1 MKRRNFNK
9 SILQQGGLMIEAL
22 AMLGLIAVVTPTMY
36 KKSAERTMEVEDINT
51 AATIRTINAAAND
64 YVSANYA
71 TILGDMV
78 KNNETNR
85 KLELNDLKTYLPYGF
100 NIEKALYNYNGNSI
114 RISVARPAGSNNLTT
129 LMLFPAKMDADNGIG
144 QERTARIAAL
154 IGSSGGYVTDSHKAR
169 GIGGIWKL
177 EGDDF
182 TNNFGN
188 ADPNTYS
195 IVTASA
201 DTISASAGNEM
212 DYSKYLQRGK
222 DAGDDE
228 GQWKNTMR
236 TDLYMGGPE
245 GSSEDVYREATGP
258 WSIRNI
264 NRLIV
269 GTDYVG
275 GNKEAEDATN
285 YSLYVAPGAANPNA
299 YIHGSLEAG
308 NGQLNADENN
318 LKYGTGTDDAGNSWV
333 GFNVNREGTISNL
346 KDLNLAQKFANGWNS
361 IKIGALDD
369 NDDDDTNYIIRAYH
383 DTNNNTGHVSLLSD
397 SIAQFHS
404 YGSDVYNIDGDNVA
418 DNDDRIVFVDGGWKR
433 LGTTNADELVEEP
446 KYYNKPYF
454 PMRIGS
460 NVKADGLL
468 AAGQIDTQKI
478 RAASLSVGS
487 HNIDDTEKW
496 LNVDTYG
503 ITIKDVDRHYDGED
517 YVSTGTYGSFNNNGI
532 LLRVS
537 DDKGDTRGI
546 TDEDKGTLGTSGG
559 RDTSEH
565 EIQFNLRTNKEFA
578 GGTTLSN
585 VAELFA
591 DNTDIRG
598 KKIARI
604 SGQGTIIQAKSK
616 IRDWKD
622 DYDSSWEDETQ
633 DFKDT
638 VGPNTL
644 LLRNDDM
651 QIRIHTVGHDS
662 SRDNY
667 AAVETVFEPRGISQ
681 DYTGQL
687 SRTVFKNQSVNI
699 SNGNFRIARTQGG
712 RSFDS
717 VFSVRGNDYDDVE
730 DLFDQKFNDCFVRR
744 DSGSN
749 SNKNINLEKKYW
761 EPGGYDVA
769 MHGDIVITPLYSQA
783 PTANV
788 SIGKFNKMAGINI
801 LTRKYMNEETIK
813 PDNNYSADNN
823 DSANYDRKRNTFGNI
838 IMIDQGA
845 TDSDNNNRDHG
856 SNTDYRVDPGTVYI
870 RKGYVEVHGEKDI
883 PSATTHSTKNAYEG
897 NGVIVASRLVANNP
911 TSGSYGA
918 TAPQLVTSNYK
929 LNNEEEKNYNI
940 TVSRNNGTTTSNV
953 ETEINR
959 YDTYMVNPAYTSVMH
974 DIKLTTRGGA
984 RLSDILPDFINKGIY
999 VVSNTISE
1007 QYNKEHT
1014 GEKGELK
1021 FNGYVKIV
1029 DDKTTSLPEGGG
1041 SKYSISSK
1049 EDINFSTER
1058 AWASPF
1064 LGTVPAPQC
1073 PPGYGRVITLSPYSF
1088 EMAQAGVLNKT
1099 KRFYDDPLSTNNAS
1113 TGKTGIKNVAKDS
1126 YYVMP
1131 VNNANEVKS
1140 SLTPPEY
1147 AKTNVALDGNTD
1159 IEIKAT
1165 NNNIGTINGTLD
1177 KLDGLSTQQYVLSSP
1192 TATDSSTTPVKPLF
1206 FQQSTRIKS
1215 ATVPLVKGMETSL
1228 ETEPSKLNGEYV
1240 QGWAAIIGFIYP
1252 AKMYSAFTG
1261 NDNSGFYWNL
1271 FPVMRGTING
1281 YATVYCYFDRTNM
1294 YKRYNS
1300 NYSDYVD
1307 RQDYMKTMTGVPDS
1321 PQKTDSSYTK
1331 RLNDPNMKYNEV
1343 W

>member
-275 GNKEAEDATN
+275 GNKETEDATN

-333 GFNVNREGTISNL
+333 GFNVDKEGTISNL
-346 KDLNLAQKFANGWNS
+346 KDLNLAKKAGNWTS
-361 IKIGALDD
+361 ILIGALE
-369 NDDDDTNYIIRAYH
+369 NDGYNSNYIIKAEPGPGSSSYF
-383 DTNNNTGHVSLLSD
+383 GSLSLL
-397 SIAQFHS
+397 
-404 YGSDVYNIDGDNVA
+404 GDNIVSIKGYGKKYEDHVPA
-418 DNDDRIVFVDGGWKR
+418 DLHERRWAVDDRIVLLNDGWKKV
-433 LGTTNADELVEEP
+433 NWSQKVDDI
-446 KYYNKPYF
+446 KYGQQAPQF
-454 PMRIGS
+454 PMRVGA
-460 NVKADGLL
+460 NAKYEGLL
-468 AAGQIDTQKI
+468 AAGQIDAQKL
-478 RAASLSVGS
+478 RLATLEAGS
-487 HNIDDTEKW
+487 EKIDDENKWMTVDKDGVLIANNSTDTDGNTKSGTRINVNKDQISLRVDATPQSIINERGIESTGHAGQIVMNNTGTVYQSDGSEKTV
-496 LNVDTYG
+496 NAA
-503 ITIKDVDRHYDGED
+503 ITI
-517 YVSTGTYGSFNNNGI
+517 
-532 LLRVS
+532 
-537 DDKGDTRGI
+537 
-546 TDEDKGTLGTSGG
+546 TSP
-559 RDTSEH
+559 T
-565 EIQFNLRTNKEFA
+565 
-578 GGTTLSN
+578 
-585 VAELFA
+585 
-591 DNTDIRG
+591 TDIRG
-598 KKIARI
+598 TEDLTI
-604 SGQGTIIQAKSK
+604 SGKGTIVQAMSENSKSSA
-616 IRDWKD
+616 D
-622 DYDSSWEDETQ
+622 T
-633 DFKDT
+633 FKNT
-638 VGPNTL
+638 VPDNTL
-644 LLRNDDM
+644 LLRNDGM
-651 QIRIHTVGHDS
+651 QIKMQTSNDTYYDPTLDKHTKPT
-662 SRDNY
+662 
-667 AAVETVFEPRGISQ
+667 ETVFSPRNNS
-681 DYTGQL
+681 T
-687 SRTVFKNQSVNI
+687 SASTRTSFRDMHVDLRNSNFKIVSDENKNI
-699 SNGNFRIARTQGG
+699 
-712 RSFDS
+712 
-717 VFSVRGNDYDDVE
+717 FSVRGNNYEEKFLDNANH
-730 DLFDQKFNDCFVRR
+730 DLFTRNLPNK
-744 DSGSN
+744 SN
-749 SNKNINLEKKYW
+749 IGKNIANN
-761 EPGGYDVA
+761 YDIALHGNIIVA
-769 MHGDIVITPLYSQA
+769 PQTPNDVSASDADSYYAS
-783 PTANV
+783 V
-788 SIGKFNKMAGINI
+788 SIGTLNKKAGVNI
-801 LTRKYMNEETIK
+801 LNKSYKFDENTGLTEGTIYGK
-813 PDNNYSADNN
+813 TDDHY
-823 DSANYDRKRNTFGNI
+823 NI
-838 IMIDQGA
+838 VMIDQGIN
-845 TDSDNNNRDHG
+845 DSPYLDGFNRNNNIDKI
-856 SNTDYRVDPGTVYI
+856 VDPGTVYI
-870 RKGYVEVHGEKDI
+870 RKGYVEVHGED
-883 PSATTHSTKNAYEG
+883 AVHSYKSSNDAYQG
-897 NGVIVASRLVANNP
+897 KGVLVASRLVANNP
-911 TSGSYGA
+911 IQAHS
-918 TAPQLVTSNYK
+918 
-929 LNNEEEKNYNI
+929 EKKEN
-940 TVSRNNGTTTSNV
+940 STTT
-953 ETEINR
+953 ETPEHGSHITQFVNSSDFGNGPNR

-1007 QYNKEHT
+1007 QYNEEHT
-1014 GEKGELK
+1014 GKKGELK
-1021 FNGYVKIV
+1021 FNGYIKIV
-1029 DDKTTSLPEGGG
+1029 DDKTTSLPDGNG

-1064 LGTVPAPQC
+1064 LGAVPAPQC

-1147 AKTNVALDGNTD
+1147 AKANVALDGNTD

-1215 ATVPLVKGMETSL
+1215 ATVPLVKDMETSL
-1228 ETEPSKLNGEYV
+1228 ETEPSILDGKYV

-1252 AKMYSAFTG
+1252 AKLYSAFTG

-1294 YKRYNS
+1294 YKKYIG
-1300 NYSDYVD
+1300 NYGDYVD
-1307 RQDYMKTMTGVPDS
+1307 RQDYMKTMTGVPDDHS
-1321 PQKTDSSYTK
+1321 KTDSNYTK
-1331 RLNDPNMKYNEV
+1331 RLNDPNMKYDEV

>member
-64 YVSANYA
+64 YVSANYS

-78 KNNETNR
+78 KNTEYER
-85 KLELNDLKTYLPYGF
+85 ELDPRDLRAYLPYGF
-100 NIEKALYNYNGNSI
+100 DIEKALYNYDGANIKLTVS
-114 RISVARPAGSNNLTT
+114 RPVGSNNLTT

-177 EGDDF
+177 EGGDF
-182 TNNFGN
+182 TKNFKN
-188 ADPNTYS
+188 VDPNTYS

-245 GSSEDVYREATGP
+245 GSSEDVYHEATGP

-269 GTDYVG
+269 GTEYVG
-275 GNKEAEDATN
+275 GNKETEDATN

-299 YIHGSLEAG
+299 YIHGTLEAVDSDFKVLQNQLSFG
-308 NGQLNADENN
+308 RTVTNPDADPADQTKSDYAFTIANNGDTSTRGQLIVDRNVT
-318 LKYGTGTDDAGNSWV
+318 LAGSA
-333 GFNVNREGTISNL
+333 GF
-346 KDLNLAQKFANGWNS
+346 WNDV
-361 IKIGALDD
+361 KIGVIDKHPGATEPNYGIRIKPFADKTSEKDSNDAPWGRVTFFAD
-369 NDDDDTNYIIRAYH
+369 NIMQI
-383 DTNNNTGHVSLLSD
+383 NNTGNNDVPASD
-397 SIAQFHS
+397 
-404 YGSDVYNIDGDNVA
+404 
-418 DNDDRIVFVDGGWKR
+418 DDRILIMNDGIKE
-433 LGTTNADELVEEP
+433 LPDGTAVP
-446 KYYNKPYF
+446 KISYTENGKPTF
-454 PMRIGS
+454 PVRIGS
-460 NVKADGLL
+460 NAKVEGVL
-468 AAGQIDTQKI
+468 AAGQIDAQKL
-478 RAASLSVGS
+478 RLATLEAGS
-487 HNIDDTEKW
+487 EKIDDENKWMTVDKDGVLIANNITETDENNIKSVKSGTRININKDQIS
-496 LNVDTYG
+496 LRVDKTPQSIINERGIESTGHAGQIIMNNTGTVYQSDG
-503 ITIKDVDRHYDGED
+503 SERTVNASITI
-517 YVSTGTYGSFNNNGI
+517 
-532 LLRVS
+532 
-537 DDKGDTRGI
+537 
-546 TDEDKGTLGTSGG
+546 TSP
-559 RDTSEH
+559 T
-565 EIQFNLRTNKEFA
+565 
-578 GGTTLSN
+578 
-585 VAELFA
+585 
-591 DNTDIRG
+591 TDIRG
-598 KKIARI
+598 TEDLTI
-604 SGQGTIIQAKSK
+604 SGKGTVIQAMSENSK
-616 IRDWKD
+616 NSTD
-622 DYDSSWEDETQ
+622 T
-633 DFKDT
+633 FKNT
-638 VGPNTL
+638 VPDNTL
-644 LLRNDDM
+644 LLRNDGM
-651 QIRIHTVGHDS
+651 QMKMS
-662 SRDNY
+662 SKAGSVKDKNSNDNPINIS
-667 AAVETVFEPRGISQ
+667 ETVFSPRNNRDSA
-681 DYTGQL
+681 YT
-687 SRTVFKNQSVNI
+687 RTSFQNMHVDLKDS
-699 SNGNFRIARTQGG
+699 NFRIVSNRENI
-712 RSFDS
+712 
-717 VFSVRGNDYDDVE
+717 FSVRGNDNEEDKFSSNNNDV
-730 DLFDQKFNDCFVRR
+730 FTR
-744 DSGSN
+744 
-749 SNKNINLEKKYW
+749 NIPDFLPTNEKIINN
-761 EPGGYDVA
+761 YDVA
-769 MHGDIVITPLYSQA
+769 LHGNIVVAPKTPIDSSSHNPSNYY
-783 PTANV
+783 ANV
-788 SIGKFNKMAGINI
+788 SIGTLNKMAGVNI
-801 LTRKYMNEETIK
+801 LDKRYDYNGKLSETASWGHNANQ
-813 PDNNYSADNN
+813 NNVV
-823 DSANYDRKRNTFGNI
+823 I
-838 IMIDQGA
+838 IDQGFDENA
-845 TDSDNNNRDHG
+845 DYNNNNKKDI
-856 SNTDYRVDPGTVYI
+856 VDPGTVYI
-870 RKGYVEVHGEKDI
+870 RKGYVEVHGEDTANT
-883 PSATTHSTKNAYEG
+883 SGYSYNDAYKG
-897 NGVIVASRLVANNP
+897 KGVLVASRLVANNP
-911 TSGSYGA
+911 SPDKTTKTTVPYGHEVPQMFESSYI
-918 TAPQLVTSNYK
+918 T
-929 LNNEEEKNYNI
+929 EYNT
-940 TVSRNNGTTTSNV
+940 TVDDKGKEV
-953 ETEINR
+953 VKPINR

-1007 QYNKEHT
+1007 EYNKDHT
-1014 GEKGELK
+1014 EEGKLI

-1029 DDKTTSLPEGGG
+1029 DDKTTSLPDADGN
-1041 SKYSISSK
+1041 KYSISSK

-1099 KRFYDDPLSTNNAS
+1099 KRAMNDALSTEFSNKAAQ
-1113 TGKTGIKNVAKDS
+1113 GKGPYDS

-1131 VNNANEVKS
+1131 TNNYNEVKS

-1147 AKTNVALDGNTD
+1147 AKANVALDGNTD

-1215 ATVPLVKGMETSL
+1215 ATVPLVQGKPTSL
-1228 ETEPSKLNGEYV
+1228 ETKASDLDGKYV

-1294 YKRYNS
+1294 YKRYS
-1300 NYSDYVD
+1300 SDYD
-1307 RQDYMKTMTGVPDS
+1307 NYIEKQDYMKTMDNVPDS
-1321 PQKTDSSYTK
+1321 HKKTDSNYTK
-1331 RLNDPNMKYNEV
+1331 RLNDPDMKYNEV

>member
-333 GFNVNREGTISNL
+333 GFNVDTEGTITNL
-346 KDLNLAQKFANGWNS
+346 KDLNLAKKFTNGWNS
-361 IKIGALDD
+361 IKIGTLSDEEDD
-369 NDDDDTNYIIRAYH
+369 ETNYIIRADH
-383 DTNNNTGHVSLLSD
+383 DDRDNTGHLYLLRD
-397 SIAQFHS
+397 DIAQFNS
-404 YGSDVYNIDGDNVA
+404 YGSDVYDIDGNKVA
-418 DNDDRIVFVDGGWKR
+418 NLNDRIVFAEDGWRR
-433 LGTTNADELVEEP
+433 LGQDWGDKEVKKPEYSGNE
-446 KYYNKPYF
+446 PYF

-487 HNIDDTEKW
+487 QNIDDSEKW

-503 ITIKDVDRHYDGED
+503 ITIKDVNRHYDGED
-517 YVSTGTYGSFNNNGI
+517 YVSTGTYGSFTNNGI

-537 DDKGDTRGI
+537 DDKDDTNGI
-546 TDEDKGTLGTSGG
+546 TDEDRGTLGTNGG
-559 RDTSEH
+559 RDTSGH
-565 EIQFNLRTNKEFA
+565 DIQFNLRNSKKFA
-578 GGTTLSN
+578 GEQYPISN

-591 DNTDIRG
+591 DNTDIRA
-598 KKIARI
+598 KETARI
-604 SGQGTIIQAKSK
+604 SGNGTIIQSTDVD
-616 IRDWKD
+616 DWKY
-622 DYDSSWEDETQ
+622 DYEDSKKDETK
-633 DFKDT
+633 DFRDEPRGNT
-638 VGPNTL
+638 V
-644 LLRNDDM
+644 LLRNTNMQMHMEDSTLIISGRTVSTDDFTLKDPEEAKE
-651 QIRIHTVGHDS
+651 ISTTFNGGTVDVKNA
-662 SRDNY
+662 DFN
-667 AAVETVFEPRGISQ
+667 VFK
-681 DYTGQL
+681 DYTNRGPW
-687 SRTVFKNQSVNI
+687 T
-699 SNGNFRIARTQGG
+699 SNTSQQ
-712 RSFDS
+712 
-717 VFSVRGNDYDDVE
+717 VFSVRTNSDGNGPQNTYSQYDSDGK
-730 DLFDQKFNDCFVRR
+730 Q
-744 DSGSN
+744 
-749 SNKNINLEKKYW
+749 I
-761 EPGGYDVA
+761 GYDIT
-769 MHGDIVITPLYSQA
+769 MHGNILITNEEGGKLA
-783 PTANV
+783 AGNGNANQTV
-788 SIGKFNKMAGINI
+788 NYVNVGDNIYDKAGINI
-801 LTRKYMNEETIK
+801 IDNEPKTKPTTENSNPEHVQVGDAYKKILTIE
-813 PDNNYSADNN
+813 
-823 DSANYDRKRNTFGNI
+823 
-838 IMIDQGA
+838 QGA
-845 TDSDNNNRDHG
+845 TDT
-856 SNTDYRVDPGTVYI
+856 SNHNSNSNYVDPGTIYI
-870 RKGYVEVHGEKDI
+870 RKGYVEVHGDDVAFVGNNDI
-883 PSATTHSTKNAYEG
+883 DITNKPEANKG

-929 LNNEEEKNYNI
+929 LNNEEKNYNI
-940 TVSRNNGTTTSNV
+940 TVNRNNGTTTSNV

-1007 QYNKEHT
+1007 DYNKDHT
-1014 GEKGELK
+1014 GEKGELI

-1049 EDINFSTER
+1049 EDINFSNKR

-1073 PPGYGRVITLSPYSF
+1073 PPGYGRVITISPYSF

-1099 KRFYDDPLSTNNAS
+1099 KRAMNDALSTKFSNKAEQ
-1113 TGKTGIKNVAKDS
+1113 GPDGPFDS

-1131 VNNANEVKS
+1131 TNNYNEVKS

-1147 AKTNVALDGNTD
+1147 AKANVALDGNTD

-1192 TATDSSTTPVKPLF
+1192 TATDRSTTPVKPLF

-1215 ATVPLVKGMETSL
+1215 ATVPLVKGMKTSL

>member
-245 GSSEDVYREATGP
+245 GSSEDVYRKATGP

-275 GNKEAEDATN
+275 GNKETEDATN

-333 GFNVNREGTISNL
+333 GFNVDKEGTISNL

-383 DTNNNTGHVSLLSD
+383 DTNNDTGHVSLLGD
-397 SIAQFHS
+397 NIAQFHS
-404 YGSDVYNIDGDNVA
+404 YGSNVYDDDDRDLVA
-418 DNDDRIVFVDGGWKR
+418 SSNDRIVLLRNGWR
-433 LGTTNADELVEEP
+433 YLGTTSDNDKLIEKP
-446 KYYNKPYF
+446 KYSNEPYF
-454 PMRIGS
+454 PMRVGA
-460 NVKADGLL
+460 NAKYEGLL
-468 AAGQIDTQKI
+468 AAGQLDTQKI

-496 LNVDTYG
+496 LNVNQYG
-503 ITIKDVDRHYDGED
+503 VTMADIHHENNSDYDPQ
-517 YVSTGTYGSFNNNGI
+517 GTYASFNQAGI
-532 LLRVS
+532 LLRADYSSHPVS
-537 DDKGDTRGI
+537 DD
-546 TDEDKGTLGTSGG
+546 DKGGGTNYKVGG
-559 RDTSEH
+559 QNTSEH
-565 EIQFNLRTNKEFA
+565 AIQFNLRTNKEFA
-578 GGTTLSN
+578 GGKTLSN

-598 KKIARI
+598 KEIARI
-604 SGQGTIIQAKSK
+604 SGQGTIIQAKSE

-651 QIRIHTVGHDS
+651 QMKMSSTVGSVKDKNGNDKPINIS
-662 SRDNY
+662 
-667 AAVETVFEPRGISQ
+667 ETVFSPRNNS
-681 DYTGQL
+681 DSANT
-687 SRTVFKNQSVNI
+687 RTSFRDMHVDLKDS
-699 SNGNFRIARTQGG
+699 NFRIVNNLN
-712 RSFDS
+712 SS
-717 VFSVRGNDYDDVE
+717 VFSVRGNDNEEDKFGSNNNN
-730 DLFDQKFNDCFVRR
+730 DLFTRNMQNVTDVK
-744 DSGSN
+744 
-749 SNKNINLEKKYW
+749 KNIANN
-761 EPGGYDVA
+761 YDIA
-769 MHGDIVITPLYSQA
+769 LHGNVVISPLIPNNSTGFSATSYH
-783 PTANV
+783 ANV
-788 SIGKFNKMAGINI
+788 SIGTLNKNAGVNI
-801 LTRKYMNEETIK
+801 LDKRYDYNDILSETASSGYNRNQ
-813 PDNNYSADNN
+813 NNVV
-823 DSANYDRKRNTFGNI
+823 I
-838 IMIDQGA
+838 IDQGFDENA
-845 TDSDNNNRDHG
+845 DYNNNNKKDI
-856 SNTDYRVDPGTVYI
+856 VDPGTVYI
-870 RKGYVEVHGEKDI
+870 RKGYVEVHGEDTANT
-883 PSATTHSTKNAYEG
+883 SGYSYNDAYHG
-897 NGVIVASRLVANNP
+897 KGVLVASRLVANNP
-911 TSGSYGA
+911 SPDKTTKTTVPYGHEVPQMFESSYI
-918 TAPQLVTSNYK
+918 T
-929 LNNEEEKNYNI
+929 EYN
-940 TVSRNNGTTTSNV
+940 TTLDDKGKEV
-953 ETEINR
+953 VKPINR

-1007 QYNKEHT
+1007 EYNKDHT
-1014 GEKGELK
+1014 EEGKLI

-1029 DDKTTSLPEGGG
+1029 DDKTTSLPEGNGN
-1041 SKYSISSK
+1041 KYSISSK

-1064 LGTVPAPQC
+1064 LGAVPAPQC

-1099 KRFYDDPLSTNNAS
+1099 KRFYDDPLSTNDAS

-1147 AKTNVALDGNTD
+1147 AKANVALDGNTD

-1215 ATVPLVKGMETSL
+1215 ATVPLVKGKPTSI
-1228 ETEPSKLNGEYV
+1228 ETEASDLDGKYV

-1294 YKRYNS
+1294 YKRYS
-1300 NYSDYVD
+1300 SDYD
-1307 RQDYMKTMTGVPDS
+1307 NYIEKQDYMKTMDNVPDS
-1321 PQKTDSSYTK
+1321 HKKTDSNYTK
-1331 RLNDPNMKYNEV
+1331 RLNDPDMKYNEV

>member
-245 GSSEDVYREATGP
+245 GSSEDVYHEATGP

-264 NRLIV
+264 KSLIV
-269 GTDYVG
+269 GANTSG
-275 GNKEAEDATN
+275 GKDGDGNDLADVNGYGLYISGDAGNPNK
-285 YSLYVAPGAANPNA
+285 NA

-318 LKYGTGTDDAGNSWV
+318 LKYGTGTDDAGNSLF
-333 GFNVNREGTISNL
+333 GFNVDTEGTITNL
-346 KDLNLAQKFANGWNS
+346 KNLNLANLWGRWNN
-361 IKIGALDD
+361 IQIGALDD
-369 NDDDDTNYIIRAYH
+369 DDDDRWFVIKADANPNSSDEGNLYLLGDVAEFHNR
-383 DTNNNTGHVSLLSD
+383 DTNDNNNDLVVLADWNWDNFRTDGNGNA
-397 SIAQFHS
+397 IPKIN
-404 YGSDVYNIDGDNVA
+404 YNNSPI
-418 DNDDRIVFVDGGWKR
+418 
-433 LGTTNADELVEEP
+433 
-446 KYYNKPYF
+446 F
-454 PMRIGS
+454 PIRMGS
-460 NVKADGLL
+460 NTKVDSLL

-487 HNIDDTEKW
+487 QNIDDSEKW
-496 LNVDTYG
+496 LNVDKYG
-503 ITIKDVDRHYDGED
+503 IIIKDVDRHYDGED
-517 YVSTGTYGSFNNNGI
+517 YTSTGTYGSFDNNGI

-565 EIQFNLRTNKEFA
+565 EIQFNLRMKKEFA
-578 GGTTLSN
+578 GGKTLPN

-591 DNTDIRG
+591 DNTDIRS
-598 KKIARI
+598 KKTARI
-604 SGQGTIIQAKSK
+604 SGNGTIIQAKSE
-616 IRDWKD
+616 IGDWKD
-622 DYDSSWEDETQ
+622 DYNNSSEDETQ

-638 VGPNTL
+638 VDSNTL

-744 DSGSN
+744 DSGSK

-883 PSATTHSTKNAYEG
+883 PSATTPSTKNAYEG

-929 LNNEEEKNYNI
+929 LNNEEKNYNI

-1007 QYNKEHT
+1007 EYNKDHT
-1014 GEKGELK
+1014 GEKGELI

-1073 PPGYGRVITLSPYSF
+1073 PPGYGRVITISPYSF

-1099 KRFYDDPLSTNNAS
+1099 KRAMNDALSTEFSNKAEQ
-1113 TGKTGIKNVAKDS
+1113 GDGPYDS

-1131 VNNANEVKS
+1131 TNNYNEVKS

-1147 AKTNVALDGNTD
+1147 AKANVALDGNTD

-1215 ATVPLVKGMETSL
+1215 ATVPLVQGKPTSL
-1228 ETEPSKLNGEYV
+1228 ETEASDLNGEYV

-1261 NDNSGFYWNL
+1261 NNNSGFYWNL

>member
-64 YVSANYA
+64 YVSANYS

-85 KLELNDLKTYLPYGF
+85 KLNIEDLKAYLPYGF
-100 NIEKALYNYNGNSI
+100 DVKKALYNYDGEHI
-114 RISVARPAGSNNLTT
+114 QLSVSRPDGSNNLTT
-129 LMLFPAKMDADNGIG
+129 LMLFPAKLDEENGIG
-144 QERTARIAAL
+144 QERTSRIAAL
-154 IGSSGGYVTDSHKAR
+154 IGSSGGYVTDTNKAR
-169 GIGGIWKL
+169 GIGGIWEL
-177 EGDDF
+177 SGDSY
-182 TNNFGN
+182 TKNFN
-188 ADPNTYS
+188 SANKYS

-212 DYSKYLQRGK
+212 DYSKYLQRGQ
-222 DAGDDE
+222 DPDDTNS
-228 GQWKNTMR
+228 QWKNTMR

-258 WSIRNI
+258 HSIRNI
-264 NRLIV
+264 NSLIV
-269 GTDYVG
+269 GANTSG
-275 GNKEAEDATN
+275 GVDGEGNDLADAGG
-285 YSLYVAPGAANPNA
+285 YGLYVAPGAANPNA

-318 LKYGTGTDDAGNSWV
+318 LKYGTGTDDDGNSWV
-333 GFNVNREGTISNL
+333 GFNVDKEGTISNL
-346 KDLNLAQKFANGWNS
+346 KDLNLAKKAGNWTS
-361 IKIGALDD
+361 ILIGALENDGDD
-369 NDDDDTNYIIRAYH
+369 KNYIIKAQPR
-383 DTNNNTGHVSLLSD
+383 DGESLGKVSLLGDDIVSLSGYASKDNYMPYPNRRKASSD
-397 SIAQFHS
+397 RVVIL
-404 YGSDVYNIDGDNVA
+404 NN
-418 DNDDRIVFVDGGWKR
+418 GWK
-433 LGTTNADELVEEP
+433 TDENLQYIDEP
-446 KYYNKPYF
+446 QYNSEPSF
-454 PMRIGS
+454 PMRVGANAKYQGI
-460 NVKADGLL
+460 L
-468 AAGQIDTQKI
+468 AAGQLDTQKI

-487 HNIDDTEKW
+487 HNIDDNEKW
-496 LNVDTYG
+496 LNVNQYG
-503 ITIKDVDRHYDGED
+503 VTMADIHHENNGDYDPQ
-517 YVSTGTYGSFNNNGI
+517 GTYASFNQAGI
-532 LLRVS
+532 LLRADNGSHPVS
-537 DDKGDTRGI
+537 DD
-546 TDEDKGTLGTSGG
+546 DKGGG
-559 RDTSEH
+559 ANYKVGGQNTSEH
-565 EIQFNLRTNKEFA
+565 AIQLNLRTNKEFA
-578 GGTTLSN
+578 GGKTLSN

-598 KKIARI
+598 KEIARV
-604 SGQGTIIQAKSK
+604 SGQGTIIQAKSE
-616 IRDWKD
+616 IREWKD
-622 DYDSSWEDETQ
+622 DYDSIWKDETQ

-644 LLRNDDM
+644 LLRNDNM
-651 QIRIHTVGHDS
+651 QMKMQDNQLTIVGRNTIDNNGNTVTPTDTRTLFKSGSVDLDGANFNIKS
-662 SRDNY
+662 AQKQY
-667 AAVETVFEPRGISQ
+667 AADKMI
-681 DYTGQL
+681 
-687 SRTVFKNQSVNI
+687 
-699 SNGNFRIARTQGG
+699 
-712 RSFDS
+712 
-717 VFSVRGNDYDDVE
+717 FSVRPNDSYGNNAYKNTFASDPLADTTDRNTSISDTGYNFPYNITMHGNILLGNGATGEEALDI
-730 DLFDQKFNDCFVRR
+730 
-744 DSGSN
+744 GSN
-749 SNKNINLEKKYW
+749 PYKQYYISVGQFNQNAGVNI
-761 EPGGYDVA
+761 
-769 MHGDIVITPLYSQA
+769 A
-783 PTANV
+783 PYLT
-788 SIGKFNKMAGINI
+788 GGINS
-801 LTRKYMNEETIK
+801 KGK
-813 PDNNYSADNN
+813 NNQY
-823 DSANYDRKRNTFGNI
+823 TNI
-838 IMIDQGA
+838 VYIDQGA
-845 TDSDNNNRDHG
+845 TDTTNRNINNSETRGN
-856 SNTDYRVDPGTVYI
+856 VDPGTIYI
-870 RKGYVEVHGEKDI
+870 RKGYVEVHGDDVAFVGNNDI
-883 PSATTHSTKNAYEG
+883 DIKNKPEANKG

-929 LNNEEEKNYNI
+929 LNDEDKNYNI
-940 TVSRNNGTTTSNV
+940 TVSRNNGTTTSEL

-1007 QYNKEHT
+1007 QYNQEHT

-1021 FNGYVKIV
+1021 FNGYIKIV
-1029 DDKTTSLPEGGG
+1029 DDKTTSLPDGNG

-1064 LGTVPAPQC
+1064 LGAVPAPQC

-1147 AKTNVALDGNTD
+1147 AKANVVSASDAD
-1159 IEIKAT
+1159 IQIDAT
-1165 NNNIGTINGTLD
+1165 NSSMGTINGTLD

-1228 ETEPSKLNGEYV
+1228 ETEPSKLDGKYV

>member
-64 YVSANYA
+64 YVSANYS

-85 KLELNDLKTYLPYGF
+85 KLNIEDLKAYLPYGF
-100 NIEKALYNYNGNSI
+100 DINHALYNYDGANI
-114 RISVARPAGSNNLTT
+114 QLSVSRPEGSNNLTT
-129 LMLFPAKMDADNGIG
+129 LMLFPARMNENDGIG
-144 QERTARIAAL
+144 QERTSRIAAL
-154 IGSSGGYVTDSHKAR
+154 IGSSGGYVTDTNKAR
-169 GIGGIWKL
+169 GIGGIWELSGEDYTK
-177 EGDDF
+177 
-182 TNNFGN
+182 NFN
-188 ADPNTYS
+188 SANKYS

-212 DYSKYLQRGK
+212 DYTKYLQRGK

-245 GSSEDVYREATGP
+245 GSSEDVYHEATGP

-264 NRLIV
+264 KSLIV
-269 GTDYVG
+269 GANYGPQVTNDDGELVEAG
-275 GNKEAEDATN
+275 G
-285 YSLYVAPGAANPNA
+285 YGLYVTGDTNPNA
-299 YIHGSLEAG
+299 YIKGSVEAG
-308 NGQLNADENN
+308 YGQLVVDNGN
-318 LKYGTGTDDAGNSWV
+318 LKYGKDAGRDNADNSLF
-333 GFNVNREGTISNL
+333 GFNVDTEGTITNL
-346 KDLNLAQKFANGWNS
+346 KNLNLAQKFTNGWNS

-383 DTNNNTGHVSLLSD
+383 DTDNNKGHVSLLGD
-397 SIAQFHS
+397 NIAQFHS
-404 YGSDVYNIDGDNVA
+404 YGSNVYDDDDRDLVA
-418 DNDDRIVFVDGGWKR
+418 SSNDRIVLLRKGWKR
-433 LGTTNADELVEEP
+433 LGKTTDDEQVEEP
-446 KYYNKPYF
+446 KYSTNEPYF
-454 PMRIGS
+454 PMRVGA
-460 NVKADGLL
+460 NAKYEGLL
-468 AAGQIDTQKI
+468 AAGQLDTQKI

-487 HNIDDTEKW
+487 HNIDDNEKW
-496 LNVDTYG
+496 LNVNQYG
-503 ITIKDVDRHYDGED
+503 VTMADIHHENNGDYDPQ
-517 YVSTGTYGSFNNNGI
+517 GTYASFNQAGI
-532 LLRVS
+532 LLRADYSSHPVS
-537 DDKGDTRGI
+537 DD
-546 TDEDKGTLGTSGG
+546 DKGGG
-559 RDTSEH
+559 ANYKVGGQNTSEH
-565 EIQFNLRTNKEFA
+565 AIQFNLRTNKEFA
-578 GGTTLSN
+578 GGKTLSN

-591 DNTDIRG
+591 NNTDIRG
-598 KKIARI
+598 KEIARI
-604 SGQGTIIQAKSK
+604 SGQGTIIQAKSE

-622 DYDSSWEDETQ
+622 DYDRSWEDETQ

-638 VGPNTL
+638 VDSNTL
-644 LLRNDDM
+644 LLRNDGM
-651 QIRIHTVGHDS
+651 QMKMSSKVGSVKDS
-662 SRDNY
+662 SINIS
-667 AAVETVFEPRGISQ
+667 ETVFSPRNNS
-681 DYTGQL
+681 DSAHT
-687 SRTVFKNQSVNI
+687 RTSFRNMHVDLKDSNFKIVSNWENI
-699 SNGNFRIARTQGG
+699 
-712 RSFDS
+712 
-717 VFSVRGNDYDDVE
+717 FSVRGNDNEEDQFSSNNNDV
-730 DLFDQKFNDCFVRR
+730 FTR
-744 DSGSN
+744 
-749 SNKNINLEKKYW
+749 NIPDFPPTNEKIVNN
-761 EPGGYDVA
+761 YDVA
-769 MHGDIVITPLYSQA
+769 LHGNIVVAPKTPINSSSYNQSNYY
-783 PTANV
+783 ANV
-788 SIGKFNKMAGINI
+788 SIGTLNKMAGVNI
-801 LTRKYMNEETIK
+801 LDKRYDYYGGKLSETASWGH
-813 PDNNYSADNN
+813 N
-823 DSANYDRKRNTFGNI
+823 ANQHNVVI
-838 IMIDQGA
+838 IDQGFDVNA
-845 TDSDNNNRDHG
+845 DYNNNNKKDI
-856 SNTDYRVDPGTVYI
+856 VDPGTVYI
-870 RKGYVEVHGEKDI
+870 RKGYVEVHGEDTANT
-883 PSATTHSTKNAYEG
+883 SGHSYNDAYHG
-897 NGVIVASRLVANNP
+897 NGVLVASRLVANNP
-911 TSGSYGA
+911 SPDKTTKTTVPYGHEVPQMFQSSYI
-918 TAPQLVTSNYK
+918 T
-929 LNNEEEKNYNI
+929 EYNT
-940 TVSRNNGTTTSNV
+940 TVDDKGKDVVNG
-953 ETEINR
+953 INR

-1007 QYNKEHT
+1007 KYNKDHT
-1014 GEKGELK
+1014 KKGKLI
-1021 FNGYVKIV
+1021 FNGYIKIV
-1029 DDKTTSLPEGGG
+1029 DDKTTSLPDGDG

-1099 KRFYDDPLSTNNAS
+1099 KRAMNDALSTEFSNKAEQ
-1113 TGKTGIKNVAKDS
+1113 GEKGPFDS

-1131 VNNANEVKS
+1131 TNNYNEVKS

-1147 AKTNVALDGNTD
+1147 AKANVALDGNTD
-1159 IEIKAT
+1159 IQINAT

-1215 ATVPLVKGMETSL
+1215 ATVPLVKGMETSI
-1228 ETEPSKLNGEYV
+1228 ETEASDLNGEYV

-1261 NDNSGFYWNL
+1261 NNNSGFYWNL

-1294 YKRYNS
+1294 YKRYS
-1300 NYSDYVD
+1300 SDYD
-1307 RQDYMKTMTGVPDS
+1307 NYIEKQDYMKTMDNVPNS
-1321 PQKTDSSYTK
+1321 HKKTDSNYTK
-1331 RLNDPNMKYNEV
+1331 RLNDPDMKYNEV

>member
-64 YVSANYA
+64 YVSANYS

-85 KLELNDLKTYLPYGF
+85 KLNIEDLKAYLPYGF
-100 NIEKALYNYNGNSI
+100 DVKKALYNYDGEHI
-114 RISVARPAGSNNLTT
+114 QLSVSRPDGSNNLTT
-129 LMLFPAKMDADNGIG
+129 LMLFPAKLDEENGIG
-144 QERTARIAAL
+144 QERTSRIAAL
-154 IGSSGGYVTDSHKAR
+154 IGSSGGYVTDTNKAR
-169 GIGGIWKL
+169 GIGGIWEL
-177 EGDDF
+177 SGDSY
-182 TNNFGN
+182 TKNFN
-188 ADPNTYS
+188 SANKYS

-222 DAGDDE
+222 DPDDTG

-245 GSSEDVYREATGP
+245 GSSEDVYHEATGP

-264 NRLIV
+264 KSLIV
-269 GTDYVG
+269 GANYGPQVTNDDGELVEAG
-275 GNKEAEDATN
+275 G
-285 YSLYVAPGAANPNA
+285 YGLYVTGDTNPNA
-299 YIHGSLEAG
+299 YIKGSVEAG
-308 NGQLNADENN
+308 YGQLVADNGN
-318 LKYGTGTDDAGNSWV
+318 LKYGKAGTDDAGNSLF
-333 GFNVNREGTISNL
+333 GFNVDTEGTITNL
-346 KDLNLAQKFANGWNS
+346 KNLNLAQKFANGWDS

-383 DTNNNTGHVSLLSD
+383 DTDNNKGHVSLLGD
-397 SIAQFHS
+397 NIAQFHS
-404 YGSDVYNIDGDNVA
+404 YESNVYDDDDRDLVA
-418 DNDDRIVFVDGGWKR
+418 SSNDRIVLLRKGWKR
-433 LGTTNADELVEEP
+433 LGKTTDDEQVEEP
-446 KYYNKPYF
+446 KYSTNEPYF
-454 PMRIGS
+454 PMRVGA
-460 NVKADGLL
+460 NAKYEGLL
-468 AAGQIDTQKI
+468 AAGQLDTQKI

-487 HNIDDTEKW
+487 HNIDDNEKW
-496 LNVDTYG
+496 LNVNQYG
-503 ITIKDVDRHYDGED
+503 VTMADIHHENNGDYDPK
-517 YVSTGTYGSFNNNGI
+517 GTYASFNQAGI
-532 LLRVS
+532 LLRADYSSHPVS
-537 DDKGDTRGI
+537 DD
-546 TDEDKGTLGTSGG
+546 DKGGG
-559 RDTSEH
+559 ANYKVGGQNTSEH
-565 EIQFNLRTNKEFA
+565 AIQFNLRTNKEFA

-598 KKIARI
+598 KEIARI
-604 SGQGTIIQAKSK
+604 SGQGTIIQAKSE
-616 IRDWKD
+616 IGDWKD
-622 DYDSSWEDETQ
+622 DYDNNSEDETQ

-638 VGPNTL
+638 VDSNTL
-644 LLRNDDM
+644 LLRNDGM
-651 QIRIHTVGHDS
+651 QMKMS
-662 SRDNY
+662 SKAGSVKDKNSNDNPINIS
-667 AAVETVFEPRGISQ
+667 ETVFSPRNNRDSA
-681 DYTGQL
+681 YT
-687 SRTVFKNQSVNI
+687 RTSFQKMHVDLKDS
-699 SNGNFRIARTQGG
+699 NFRIVNNLNR
-712 RSFDS
+712 S
-717 VFSVRGNDYDDVE
+717 VFSVRGNDNEEEKFSSNNNDVFTRNIP
-730 DLFDQKFNDCFVRR
+730 DLSYV
-744 DSGSN
+744 
-749 SNKNINLEKKYW
+749 KNNIANN
-761 EPGGYDVA
+761 YDVA
-769 MHGDIVITPLYSQA
+769 LHGNVVISPLIPNNSTGYSA
-783 PTANV
+783 TSYHANV
-788 SIGKFNKMAGINI
+788 SIGTLNKQAGVNI
-801 LTRKYMNEETIK
+801 LDNTYMY
-813 PDNNYSADNN
+813 NNATGFTEYEPYGTN
-823 DSANYDRKRNTFGNI
+823 DDQHNI
-838 IMIDQGA
+838 IIIDQGVDHN
-845 TDSDNNNRDHG
+845 TNNNNDD
-856 SNTDYRVDPGTVYI
+856 NIVDPGTVYI
-870 RKGYVEVHGEKDI
+870 RKGYVEVHGEDTANTFGY
-883 PSATTHSTKNAYEG
+883 SYNDAYHG
-897 NGVIVASRLVANNP
+897 NGVLVASRLVANNP
-911 TSGSYGA
+911 SADKTKTTVPYGHEVPQMFKSSYI
-918 TAPQLVTSNYK
+918 T
-929 LNNEEEKNYNI
+929 EYNT
-940 TVSRNNGTTTSNV
+940 TVDDKGKDVVNG
-953 ETEINR
+953 INR

-1007 QYNKEHT
+1007 KYNKDHT
-1014 GEKGELK
+1014 KKGKLI
-1021 FNGYVKIV
+1021 FNGYIKIV
-1029 DDKTTSLPEGGG
+1029 DDKTTSLPDGDG

-1099 KRFYDDPLSTNNAS
+1099 KRAMNDALSTEFSNKAEQ
-1113 TGKTGIKNVAKDS
+1113 GKDGPFDS

-1131 VNNANEVKS
+1131 TNNYNEVKS

-1147 AKTNVALDGNTD
+1147 AKANVALDGNTD
-1159 IEIKAT
+1159 IQINAT

-1215 ATVPLVKGMETSL
+1215 ATVPLVKGKETSI
-1228 ETEPSKLNGEYV
+1228 ETEASDLNGEYV

-1261 NDNSGFYWNL
+1261 NNNSGFYWNL

-1294 YKRYNS
+1294 YKRYS
-1300 NYSDYVD
+1300 SDYD
-1307 RQDYMKTMTGVPDS
+1307 NYIEKQDYMKTMDNVPDS
-1321 PQKTDSSYTK
+1321 HKKTDSNYTK
-1331 RLNDPNMKYNEV
+1331 RLNDPDMKYNEV